1 MRKSF
6 LALFMAMGLV
16 AAANAQDQQEATSE
30 EAAVANASESINH
43 WSLAVKGG
51 INYLRNADQKV
62 DFEIGG
68 VVERTFN
75 PRWGLGIEYMY
86 LKNKNEAMNGYGE
99 MDGYNHGI
107 DIFGSINMSN
117 IIAPYRS
124 AGWQKLNWYVN
135 GGLGVTIYD
144 NEFEGGESYDG
155 VKMLFIPST
164 DLEYNVCKYIA
175 LFLDA
180 QYRMN
185 SNREQTNFAYGRS
198 FFSANFGVR
207 VLFGGESNIRNIAWA
222 DYVPQVEVPDL
233 TPLFEAQKKE
243 LDEKS
248 AAMQKVIDDQN
259 AAIKDLE
266 AKIKFTQ
273 DSLDRH
279 IYQTKPKVAYT
290 PTAEEAQII
299 KTALSNLEFESA
311 KSTIK
316 SSSFTYLD
324 GLAELLKKHPE
335 WSVKLSGHTDNTG
348 NASKNLQ
355 LSKDRAAAVKN
366 YLVSKGADSANIET
380 EGYGQTKPIASNN
393 TAAGKAKNRRVEVN
407 LYSK

>member
-99 MDGYNHGI
+99 MDGYNHDI

-135 GGLGVTIYD
+135 GGLGVSL
-144 NEFEGGESYDG
+144 N
-155 VKMLFIPST
+155 VKCTNIMK
-164 DLEYNVCKYIA
+164 NVDILKEKLNNNCSNLIRDKENQ
-175 LFLDA
+175 LD
-180 QYRMN
+180 RIKSRDM
-185 SNREQTNFAYGRS
+185 
-198 FFSANFGVR
+198 
-207 VLFGGESNIRNIAWA
+207 IRNPYKILLAKEHRQQELIAKLEALNPILTLKRGYAYARKDGKIVSKAA
-222 DYVPQVEVPDL
+222 DLKKGDNLKL
-233 TPLFEAQKKE
+233 TF
-243 LDEKS
+243 DDGNVNT
-248 AAMQKVIDDQN
+248 KVID
-259 AAIKDLE
+259 
-266 AKIKFTQ
+266 
-273 DSLDRH
+273 
-279 IYQTKPKVAYT
+279 
-290 PTAEEAQII
+290 
-299 KTALSNLEFESA
+299 
-311 KSTIK
+311 
-316 SSSFTYLD
+316 
-324 GLAELLKKHPE
+324 
-335 WSVKLSGHTDNTG
+335 
-348 NASKNLQ
+348 
-355 LSKDRAAAVKN
+355 
-366 YLVSKGADSANIET
+366 
-380 EGYGQTKPIASNN
+380 
-393 TAAGKAKNRRVEVN
+393 
-407 LYSK
+407 

>member
-1 MRKSF
+1 MKKSF

-16 AAANAQDQQEATSE
+16 AGANAQEQEATSE
-30 EAAVANASESINH
+30 EAAVANASESVNH

-62 DFEIGG
+62 DMEIGG
-68 VVERTFN
+68 LVERTFN
-75 PRWGLGIEYMY
+75 PRWGMGIEYMY
-86 LKNKNEAMNGYGE
+86 MKNNNEAMKGHGE
-99 MDGYNHGI
+99 MTGYNHDI
-107 DIFGSINMSN
+107 DIFGSINLSN

-124 AGWQKLNWYVN
+124 AGWQRLNWFIN
-135 GGLGVTIYD
+135 GGLGVTIYN
-144 NEFEGGESYDG
+144 NEFEGGDSYDG
-155 VKMLFIPST
+155 VKLLIIPST
-164 DLEYNVCKYIA
+164 DLEYNVCKWVA

-185 SNREQTNFAYGRS
+185 TNREQTNGAYARS

-207 VLFGGESNIRNIAWA
+207 VMFGGENNIRNIAWA
-222 DYVPQVEVPDL
+222 DYIPQVEVPDM

-243 LDEKS
+243 LDEKT
-248 AAMQKVIDDQN
+248 AAMQKEIDDQN
-259 AAIKDLE
+259 DQIKNLE
-266 AKIKFTQ
+266 SKIKFTQ

-279 IYQTKPKVAYT
+279 IQATKPKVAYT

-311 KSTIK
+311 KATIK
-316 SSSFTYLD
+316 STSYTYLD
-324 GLAELLKKHPE
+324 GLAELLKKHSE

-348 NASKNLQ
+348 NAAKNLQ
-355 LSKDRAAAVKN
+355 LSKDRAAAVKD
-366 YLVSKGADSANIET
+366 YLVSKGADAANIES

-393 TAAGKAKNRRVEVN
+393 TAAGKAKNRRVEVE
-407 LYSK
+407 LFSK